1 MISYRITKRTV
12 NAKEEC
18 AKSETK
24 SQAAARDAND
34 SCKVHVVTGRDMHQ
48 DFLSLVNHFCNMDEL
63 DESSDA
69 QRVKR
74 RRLAFIEE
82 KVPICTFTGTGFYT
96 EHHVSTRH
104 HFAVK
109 RTEMRAYFRLL
120 GRTKNQLANIKRL

>member
-1 MISYRITKRTV
+1 MQRK
-12 NAKEEC
+12 NAQSLRQSHKQPEMQMTEL
-18 AKSETK
+18 
-24 SQAAARDAND
+24 
-34 SCKVHVVTGRDMHQ
+34 CKVQVVTGRDMHQ

-63 DESSDA
+63 DESNEA